1 MLILSKHR
9 IDADKLADLKTPAG
23 TDTHTPIPHSVLVD
37 YTRKALDR
45 AGFEITKEEHGL
57 ASGDLRY
64 FGGFAIT
71 GKDIQGK
78 DRQQVVGMRN
88 SHDKAFASAICIG
101 NRMLVCD
108 NLCFSSDIK
117 LARRHTPRILT
128 DLPRVLS
135 TAVSRVT
142 DHWND
147 MAKRITAYQETDITR
162 QQASDLLVDLVDS
175 KGFSARDLYKTVKEF
190 EAPRHEEFKGNNLWN
205 LYNACTEM
213 LKGSDVS
220 KLPSRTM
227 VIQSNFDRL
236 ANHSPQLT
244 VDNETGLV
252 LSA

>member
-1 MLILSKHR
+1 MLILSKNR
-9 IDADKLADLKTPAG
+9 IPTDKLADLKTPAG
-23 TDTHTPIPHSVLVD
+23 TDTHTPIPHGVLVD

-57 ASGDLRY
+57 ARGDLRY

-71 GKDIQGK
+71 GKDISGT
-78 DRQQVVGMRN
+78 DRQQVVGIRN
-88 SHDKAFASAICIG
+88 ANDKGFSAAICIG

-108 NLCFSSDIK
+108 NLCFSSDVN
-117 LARRHTPRILT
+117 LSRQHRGRILE
-128 DLPRVLS
+128 DLPRLLS

-142 DHWND
+142 SNWVD
-147 MAKRITAYQETDITR
+147 MTKRIDAYKETDITR

-175 KGFSARDLYKTVKEF
+175 KGFSGRDVYKTVKEF

-252 LSA
+252 LAG

>member
-1 MLILSKHR
+1 MLILSKNR
-9 IDADKLADLKTPAG
+9 IESDQLANLKTPAG
-23 TDTHTPIPHSVLVD
+23 TDTHTPIPHGVLVD

-57 ASGDLRY
+57 ARGDLRY

-71 GKDIQGK
+71 GKDIQGE
-78 DRQQVVGMRN
+78 DRQQVVGIRN
-88 SHDKAFASAICIG
+88 ANDKGFSAAICIG

-108 NLCFSSDIK
+108 NLCFSSDVN
-117 LARRHTPRILT
+117 LSRQHRGRILE
-128 DLPRVLS
+128 DLPSLLS

-142 DHWND
+142 SNWAD
-147 MAKRITAYQETDITR
+147 MTNRISAYKETGITR

-175 KGFSARDLYKTVKEF
+175 KGFPARDLYKTVKEF

-205 LYNACTEM
+205 LYNACTEA

-236 ANHSPQLT
+236 ANHSPNLT

-252 LSA
+252 LAS